1 MNVELKNKGLS
12 TAYNISA
19 TLTSLNSY
27 ATVNSGNTTVDS
39 IEARSSALSST
50 PFTFS
55 ISSSAPVEEQIKFLV
70 RVYTG
75 TVQMSE
81 DTVKIIVGIP
91 GYVFADT
98 TNNIL
103 DLWTIT
109 SSPTTPRWEATT
121 TSYHSAPNSYTDS
134 RIGNYVN
141 NATVT
146 MTLTNSI
153 NLSQYNNPK
162 LVFWTKYDIESNWD
176 YGQVEIST
184 NNGSTWIPLQGNYT
198 QPGTGSFQPNG
209 QPVYDGVQSSWVYE
223 EISLSAYTASQV
235 KLRFELRT
243 DGGVV
248 RDGWYVDDI
257 GIVVYTAVPVELS
270 SFTADILDNEVQLN
284 WETAS
289 EINNRGF
296 EIEKNQKSKVSE
308 WIPSG
313 KNQNWEK
320 IGFVEG
326 KGTTSESQNYSFI
339 DKNLTTGVYQYRL
352 KQIDYD
358 GSFRI
363 YDPVEVDFGI
373 VKEYSLEQNY
383 PNPFNPETVIKYSIP
398 NSGRVVIKIFNVLG
412 KEIKTLVN
420 EIKEA
425 GSYEITFNAEDLSS
439 GVYFYKLESGEYLK
453 IRKMILLR

>member
-1 MNVELKNKGLS
+1 
-12 TAYNISA
+12 
-19 TLTSLNSY
+19 
-27 ATVNSGNTTVDS
+27 
-39 IEARSSALSST
+39 
-50 PFTFS
+50 
-55 ISSSAPVEEQIKFLV
+55 
-70 RVYTG
+70 
-75 TVQMSE
+75 
-81 DTVKIIVGIP
+81 
-91 GYVFADT
+91 
-98 TNNIL
+98 
-103 DLWTIT
+103 
-109 SSPTTPRWEATT
+109 
-121 TSYHSAPNSYTDS
+121 
-134 RIGNYVN
+134 
-141 NATVT
+141 
-146 MTLTNSI
+146 
-153 NLSQYNNPK
+153 
-162 LVFWTKYDIESNWD
+162 
-176 YGQVEIST
+176 
-184 NNGSTWIPLQGNYT
+184 
-198 QPGTGSFQPNG
+198 
-209 QPVYDGVQSSWVYE
+209 
-223 EISLSAYTASQV
+223 
-235 KLRFELRT
+235 
-243 DGGVV
+243 VV

-363 YDPVEVDFGI
+363 YDPVEVDFGV

-412 KEIKTLVN
+412 KELKTLVN

>member
-1 MNVELKNKGLS
+1 
-12 TAYNISA
+12 
-19 TLTSLNSY
+19 
-27 ATVNSGNTTVDS
+27 
-39 IEARSSALSST
+39 
-50 PFTFS
+50 
-55 ISSSAPVEEQIKFLV
+55 
-70 RVYTG
+70 
-75 TVQMSE
+75 MSE
-81 DTVKIIVGIP
+81 DTVSIIIGIP

-235 KLRFELRT
+235 KLRFKLRT

-339 DKNLTTGVYQYRL
+339 DKNLTTGVYKYRL

-398 NSGRVVIKIFNVLG
+398 NNGRVVIKIFNVLG